1 MTSHTS
7 EHSDSDI
14 TTPDGLESMICE
26 TLSSAM
32 ANGVDPRGSIVCRTE
47 DGYADLEVTVSELA
61 ESR

>member
-1 MTSHTS
+1 
-7 EHSDSDI
+7 
-14 TTPDGLESMICE
+14 MICE